1 MIAVR
6 VFRLLLL
13 GLILSVSSG
22 PSGAHEESSSTQ
34 PQPEPELSG
43 PVAIHA
49 SLSHA
54 ACTKSDP
61 QTLLLKVDYVT
72 ANAPT
77 ERPPLNIALVLDRSG
92 SMAQDRKFPY
102 TIEAARQVIENMTD
116 RDNLAIIAFNDKA
129 TVLSPVGR
137 VVNKQFSFHRLTEIA
152 PAGYTDISAGIL
164 EGIAQIDSQR
174 AEGQVQYVLLLTDG
188 IANRGVTDAAALR
201 LIVEKAR
208 AKGIGLSTFG
218 CGTDFNEKRLTEMA
232 ATGGGRYT
240 YIKESEQIPTAF
252 VDELHGL
259 LQPAAQ
265 NVVIE
270 ILVGGGQISKVYGQL
285 LDQLTSSYKFDI
297 GNLRA
302 GERGTF
308 MVELKP
314 SGFDG
319 GAAVEVKVRL
329 TFDDLQ
335 TGERVKQAVNARSA
349 FSATNDPAVL
359 GENQD
364 VILYGNVLTALGKAE
379 EAAKGLDVERARQ
392 AHAAFE
398 KLYEQ
403 AHQQAL
409 QSKDQELLNQ
419 TFLLKHFMDELG
431 AAEKAGLLHSHS
443 EAQKKLSK
451 ESDYERYLLMHHW
464 PQELHGH

>member
-174 AEGQVQYVLLLTDG
+174 AEGQVQYVLVG
-188 IANRGVTDAAALR
+188 NSRI
-201 LIVEKAR
+201 
-208 AKGIGLSTFG
+208 
-218 CGTDFNEKRLTEMA
+218 
-232 ATGGGRYT
+232 
-240 YIKESEQIPTAF
+240 
-252 VDELHGL
+252 LH
-259 LQPAAQ
+259 
-265 NVVIE
+265 
-270 ILVGGGQISKVYGQL
+270 
-285 LDQLTSSYKFDI
+285 
-297 GNLRA
+297 
-302 GERGTF
+302 
-308 MVELKP
+308 
-314 SGFDG
+314 
-319 GAAVEVKVRL
+319 VKH
-329 TFDDLQ
+329 DDL
-335 TGERVKQAVNARSA
+335 A
-349 FSATNDPAVL
+349 
-359 GENQD
+359 
-364 VILYGNVLTALGKAE
+364 
-379 EAAKGLDVERARQ
+379 
-392 AHAAFE
+392 
-398 KLYEQ
+398 
-403 AHQQAL
+403 
-409 QSKDQELLNQ
+409 
-419 TFLLKHFMDELG
+419 
-431 AAEKAGLLHSHS
+431 
-443 EAQKKLSK
+443 
-451 ESDYERYLLMHHW
+451 
-464 PQELHGH
+464 